1 MYTSDKPVSERS
13 YAAVIRA
20 YLLSAVLCALFG
32 AVYELFSHGVWSCF
46 MVCAFA
52 LPLLLGVIPFFLMW
66 KHWKPFPGRAA
77 DLIHAGVAALTVGSI
92 LQGVL
97 EIYGTSNPLTAV
109 YWAAGGVLV
118 SVGWL
123 LTLKK
128 QAGREQPPYLPAKPP
143 QCANDALNKTPRP
156 ESD

>member
-20 YLLSAVLCALFG
+20 YLLSALLCAIFG
-32 AVYELFSHGVWSCF
+32 AIYELFSHEVWSCF
-46 MVCAFA
+46 MLCAFT
-52 LPLLLGVIPFFLMW
+52 LPLLLGAIPFFLLRMRG
-66 KHWKPFPGRAA
+66 KPFPGRAA

-109 YWAAGGVLV
+109 YWAAGGVLL

-123 LTLKK
+123 LTL
-128 QAGREQPPYLPAKPP
+128 R
-143 QCANDALNKTPRP
+143 
-156 ESD
+156 